1 MANFEFCDKHNMV
14 AYLKKQSGSEGFQEI
29 VDFLNGS
36 HIRYALTKNRTIDVS
51 LIKKFWQTA
60 TVRTV
65 DNGEQEIIAT
75 VDGKEFTVTEA
86 FVRRHLQLANV
97 DGISVLPTTEIF
109 DQLSLIGGPI
119 TNVLDEAV
127 YEEWDDRVE
136 RATTTA
142 TSLDVEQ
149 ASGGSPRCQEAIEG
163 SIAHTRSK
171 RSMTTLDYADLE
183 QIVVMI
189 LEEWIFKC
197 SDKAYHERNA
207 PVDTSTT
214 NALVVQDG
222 IGGYDWSF
230 QAKEGITIFALM
242 AYTSQGSSSSD
253 SESEVVH
260 SVFNSR
266 ESDVDDSPVNDRFKT
281 GEGFHAVPPALHR
294 NYHALQDLDFPL
306 WISDLSISLKMGL
319 TMIVINDNV
328 LDLIDQTKPKV
339 LLKSILSNLQR
350 SPRAAASISTA
361 RLVNITAPKPKVND
375 ALPTTYS
382 YFKAHSLVRRAFN
395 QKSAAKTNNFNEKVN
410 TARVNNVT
418 TAGLKAVFS
427 AAEGNG
433 ENVVKSSTCWTWR
446 PTGNVIDHT
455 SKDSGSY
462 MLKRFDY
469 VDLQGRLKSFFFTYY
484 QEIDGGFVAFRG
496 SPKGG
501 KITEKGRTPN
511 NGVAERSG
519 PDWLFDIDLLT
530 NSMNYEPV
538 TTGNQTNRNASIKD
552 NVDALPTQQY
562 ILLPLLYDSPL
573 SLEEAIVD
581 YAGKKT
587 NEKLA
592 NEGERNGQEK
602 EAGASNK
609 EGDLNVQDFRAELDN
624 LLVQ

>member
-1 MANFEFCDKHNMV
+1 MLAIPDEHL
-14 AYLKKQSGSEGFQEI
+14 LKFHACKDVKSLWESI
-29 VDFLNGS
+29 
-36 HIRYALTKNRTIDVS
+36 KNRFGGNKGIKQNYENFTASSQEGLDKNID
-51 LIKKFWQTA
+51 
-60 TVRTV
+60 
-65 DNGEQEIIAT
+65 
-75 VDGKEFTVTEA
+75 
-86 FVRRHLQLANV
+86 
-97 DGISVLPTTEIF
+97 
-109 DQLSLIGGPI
+109 
-119 TNVLDEAV
+119 
-127 YEEWDDRVE
+127 
-136 RATTTA
+136 RAQGNM
-142 TSLDVEQ
+142 EN
-149 ASGGSPRCQEAIEG
+149 
-163 SIAHTRSK
+163 
-171 RSMTTLDYADLE
+171 MTLDAQDRECTSGY
-183 QIVVMI
+183 IYY
-189 LEEWIFKC
+189 KC
-197 SDKAYHERNA
+197 LSCLRWDSAKDK
-207 PVDTSTT
+207 TG
-214 NALVVQDG
+214 L
-222 IGGYDWSF
+222 GYD
-230 QAKEGITIFALM
+230 
-242 AYTSQGSSSSD
+242 SQMNK
-253 SESEVVH
+253 SEVVH

-266 ESDVDDSPVNDRFKT
+266 ESNVDDSPVNDRFKI
-281 GEGFHAVPPALHR
+281 GKGFHAVPPALHR

-328 LDLIDQTKPKV
+328 LDLIDQTKPKFTKINFV
-339 LLKSILSNLQR
+339 KSVNAAKQR

-418 TAGLKAVFS
+418 TAGPKAVFS

-433 ENVVKSSTCWTWR
+433 ENVVKSSACWIWR

-462 MLKRFDY
+462 MLKRFDN
-469 VDLQGRLKSFFFTYY
+469 VDLQGRLNGCSRHMTGNKSFYTYY

-519 PDWLFDIDLLT
+519 PHWLFDIDLLT
-530 NSMNYEPV
+530 NSMNYEP
-538 TTGNQTNRNASIKD
+538 
-552 NVDALPTQQY
+552 
-562 ILLPLLYDSPL
+562 

>member
-1 MANFEFCDKHNMV
+1 MLAIPDEHL
-14 AYLKKQSGSEGFQEI
+14 LKFHACKDAKSLWESI
-29 VDFLNGS
+29 
-36 HIRYALTKNRTIDVS
+36 KNRFGGNKGIKQNYENFTASSQEGLDKNID
-51 LIKKFWQTA
+51 
-60 TVRTV
+60 RTKV
-65 DNGEQEIIAT
+65 ECYNCN
-75 VDGKEFTVTEA
+75 
-86 FVRRHLQLANV
+86 RR
-97 DGISVLPTTEIF
+97 G
-109 DQLSLIGGPI
+109 
-119 TNVLDEAV
+119 
-127 YEEWDDRVE
+127 
-136 RATTTA
+136 
-142 TSLDVEQ
+142 
-149 ASGGSPRCQEAIEG
+149 
-163 SIAHTRSK
+163 
-171 RSMTTLDYADLE
+171 
-183 QIVVMI
+183 
-189 LEEWIFKC
+189 
-197 SDKAYHERNA
+197 NA

-306 WISDLSISLKMGL
+306 WISDLSISLK
-319 TMIVINDNV
+319 
-328 LDLIDQTKPKV
+328 
-339 LLKSILSNLQR
+339 
-350 SPRAAASISTA
+350 
-361 RLVNITAPKPKVND
+361 
-375 ALPTTYS
+375 
-382 YFKAHSLVRRAFN
+382 
-395 QKSAAKTNNFNEKVN
+395 
-410 TARVNNVT
+410 VNNVT

-433 ENVVKSSTCWTWR
+433 ENVVKSSTCWIWR

-538 TTGNQTNRNASIKD
+538 TAGNQTNRNASIKD
-552 NVDALPTQQY
+552 NVDA
-562 ILLPLLYDSPL
+562 
-573 SLEEAIVD
+573 
-581 YAGKKT
+581 T

-592 NEGERNGQEK
+592 NEGERNSQEK

-609 EGDLNVQDFRAELDN
+609 EGDQNVQDFRAELDN